1 MNSIDRRL
9 ETEKILV
16 QSPNPIKGQDLA
28 KTFNVT
34 RQVIVKDI
42 AILRAA
48 GKKIIATP
56 DGYLINTEENK
67 NIKKIIAT
75 SHNKD
80 DIENELKCVVK
91 YGGIINDVIVEHPVY
106 GEIKANLMLKN
117 YFDIEN
123 FVKRIA
129 LNNAQPLLTL
139 TKGIHLHT
147 IEAESEDILDKILN
161 ELDRKGYL
169 IK

>member
-1 MNSIDRRL
+1 MNSKNRRL
-9 ETEKILV
+9 EIEKKLV
-16 QSPNPIKGQDLA
+16 QSPGPIKGQDLA
-28 KTFNVT
+28 KIFNVT

-48 GKKIIATP
+48 GKEIIATP

-80 DIENELKCVVK
+80 EIENELKCIVK

-123 FVKRIA
+123 LVNRIA
-129 LNNAQPLLTL
+129 LNNAQPLSSL

-147 IEAESEDILDKILN
+147 IEAESEEILDKILN
-161 ELDRKGYL
+161 KLDKEGYL